1 MRVAQK
7 KLPLEIKNIA
17 EYYLCHINEIKKQ
30 LSSYKLDMIPSPVP
44 SYSGMPGSSDP
55 ESRPTEKLAVKISTD
70 VYVLNCQ
77 RIIDAY
83 DRMYKKQDKINR
95 DLIKLVFTKQE
106 KTVEGASMELHLS
119 KTAGYDRIRNIL
131 WCFAVEAGF
140 INL

>member
-1 MRVAQK
+1 MRTSTK
-7 KLPLEIKNIA
+7 KLPLEIKNMV
-17 EYYLCHINEIKKQ
+17 EYYLCHINQIKKE

-44 SYSGMPGSSDP
+44 SYSGMPGSADP

-77 RIIDAY
+77 RIIEAY

-106 KTVEGASMELHLS
+106 KTVEGAAIELHLS

-140 INL
+140 VNL

>member
-7 KLPLEIKNIA
+7 KLPLEIKNIV

-30 LSSYKLDMIPSPVP
+30 LSRYKLDMIPSAVP

-55 ESRPTEKLAVKISTD
+55 ESRPTERLAVKISTD
-70 VYVLNCQ
+70 AYVLNCQ
-77 RIIDAY
+77 RMIDAY
-83 DRMYKKQDKINR
+83 DRMYKKQDKTNK
-95 DLIKLVFTKQE
+95 DLIKLVYTKQE
-106 KTVEGASMELHLS
+106 KTVEGAAIELHLS

-140 INL
+140 VNL

>member
-7 KLPLEIKNIA
+7 KLPLDIKNITKH
-17 EYYLCHINEIKKQ
+17 YLCHIDEMKKQ
-30 LSSYKLDMIPSPVP
+30 LSRYKLDMIPSPVP

-70 VYVLNCQ
+70 AYVLHCQ
-77 RIIDAY
+77 RMIDAY
-83 DRMYKKQDKINR
+83 DRMYEKQDEINR
-95 DLIKLVFTKQE
+95 ELIKLVFTKKE

-140 INL
+140 VNL